1 MFIDILF
8 IAKSII
14 NYIPEKVIS
23 RQPSTTEYLPGM
35 LHTASPAA
43 LLPAFPSWSLL
54 CLGASSLYSHSAG
67 LPEHLQPGFLPHTN
81 YLIPWDCAVRMD
93 AWRART
99 RKTPTHNLTVK
110 IFIGFEYECPRGH
123 RYVVC
128 FVTYLLNTYSALCV
142 IPSVVRENGAPDAT
156 VSTYLFSPRPLSST
170 FSCFR
175 GSHAFYVTLFQYL
188 WYCLSPLTFS
198 S

>member
-1 MFIDILF
+1 M
-8 IAKSII
+8 
-14 NYIPEKVIS
+14 IS

-43 LLPAFPSWSLL
+43 LLPAFPSWSLV

-99 RKTPTHNLTVK
+99 RKTPAHNLTVK

-123 RYVVC
+123 RWVFAVYYC
-128 FVTYLLNTYSALCV
+128 SKSSNSKQFKYLIKKVNFWRSIKFKSKLKLPGGCGFA
-142 IPSVVRENGAPDAT
+142 
-156 VSTYLFSPRPLSST
+156 
-170 FSCFR
+170 
-175 GSHAFYVTLFQYL
+175 
-188 WYCLSPLTFS
+188 LTFLNIWFCYFFVAI
-198 S
+198 